1 MHTRCVEV
9 RFEIETLS
17 HLNQFI
23 AIICATALADFARD
37 VCLIDHLTRVTQVY

>member
-23 AIICATALADFARD
+23 AIIRD
-37 VCLIDHLTRVTQVY
+37 VCLIDHLTRITQEY